1 MMTECVF
8 CKIANGEIPAN
19 LLAESEHSVAF
30 NDINPL
36 QPIHVLVVPKKH
48 YTDVADLIAKDEIA
62 LLDLMKLAA
71 QVAGE
76 QSTGSF
82 RFQFNT
88 GAEAGQTMFH
98 AHGHITSRTP
108 RV

>member
-19 LLAESEHSVAF
+19 LIAESEHAVAF

-36 QPIHVLVVPKKH
+36 QPIHILVVPKKH
-48 YTDVADLIAKDEIA
+48 YTDVADLIANDETA
-62 LLDLMKLAA
+62 LLDLMKLGA
-71 QVAGE
+71 QVASE

-98 AHGHITSRTP
+98 AHGHVTSRTP